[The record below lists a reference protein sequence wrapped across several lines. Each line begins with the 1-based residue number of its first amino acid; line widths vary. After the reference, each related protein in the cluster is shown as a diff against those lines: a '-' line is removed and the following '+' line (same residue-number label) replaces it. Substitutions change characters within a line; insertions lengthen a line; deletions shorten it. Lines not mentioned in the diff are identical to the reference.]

1 MKKRTD
7 KDSFG
12 DKLGLDPEDKIEIEL
27 DDINVSSNGTKEDA
41 KQDYIKLRESLIA
54 SLIRSQEI
62 IDHTARDIKQG
73 SSAMMVQSLS
83 QLIKGVGDTAKVV
96 LELHEKIRKL
106 DEVKEED
113 KTNVEKKT
121 IKTNLNDIIDMAK
134 EREKR
139 NLG

>member
-1 MKKRTD
+1 MKKRTN

-12 DKLGLDPEDKIEIEL
+12 EALGLDPEDKVEIEL
-27 DDINVSSNGTKEDA
+27 DDTSITSHGTKEDI
-41 KQDYIKLRESLIA
+41 KEDYIKLRESLIG
-54 SLIRSQEI
+54 SIIRSQEI
-62 IDHTARDIKQG
+62 IDVTAKEIKGG

-106 DEVKEED
+106 DEVKEEE
-113 KTNVEKKT
+113 KPSEKKT
-121 IKTNLNDIIDMAK
+121 IKTNLNDIIDIAR

-139 NLG
+139 MNG